1 MERRFADIASSIND
15 LAKHGLVR
23 AANVINDDLIK
34 AIEELDR
41 LETANGNSRLVEAY
55 RGGNSDLEKDI
66 IHASSI
72 RDDVFSNLV
81 ADNSMNEDSSVT
93 MNTEERVVDS
103 AMSVITDDDLHREVR
118 RRRSAATRARRN
130 PE

>member
-118 RRRSAATRARRN
+118 RRRSAAIRARRR